1 MDGSVVEID
10 ATPRRDGTTT
20 IDGWRTSDARR
31 TRWYSWDDDDDGGGI
46 GHARSVRTRT
56 MWCAVEAMRGR

>member
-20 IDGWRTSDARR
+20 IDGWRTSDARGG
-31 TRWYSWDDDDDGGGI
+31 RWYWWNDDDDDGGGI
-46 GHARSVRTRT
+46 GHARSVSTRT
-56 MWCAVEAMRGR
+56 TW